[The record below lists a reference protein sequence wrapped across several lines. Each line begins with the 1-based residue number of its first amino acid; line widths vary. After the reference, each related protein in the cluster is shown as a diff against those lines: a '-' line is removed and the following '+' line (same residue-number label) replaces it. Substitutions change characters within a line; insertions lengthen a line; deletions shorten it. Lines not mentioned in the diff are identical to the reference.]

1 MRFWWVLHGW
11 CYLKYAAYVV
21 FLVRDKHHM
30 WHNLVLC
37 RSEYS
42 IAPIHLPIKEI
53 LWHNRFWGKF
63 NLILVLLGIF
73 LDTYLRRSLN
83 GYTQRLNVKLE
94 EEEKTK
100 CHIVFLTTPSVP
112 NYGSFRQCAT
122 CCSKGGITTNTSHS
136 VFLYIDV
143 VLTCDLICNCI
154 IRMGPV

>member
-1 MRFWWVLHGW
+1 MKRIRNEKE
-11 CYLKYAAYVV
+11 YQ
-21 FLVRDKHHM
+21 FL
-30 WHNLVLC
+30 
-37 RSEYS
+37 S
-42 IAPIHLPIKEI
+42 
-53 LWHNRFWGKF
+53 KF
-63 NLILVLLGIF
+63 NLMLVPSFGLLFGYVSEKVIKW
-73 LDTYLRRSLN
+73 LYSATKCQIRR
-83 GYTQRLNVKLE
+83 
-94 EEEKTK
+94 KTK

>member
-53 LWHNRFWGKF
+53 LWHNRFWSKF
-63 NLILVLLGIF
+63 NLMLVPSFGLLFGYVSEKVIKW
-73 LDTYLRRSLN
+73 LYSATKCQIRR
-83 GYTQRLNVKLE
+83 R
-94 EEEKTK
+94 KTK
-100 CHIVFLTTPSVP
+100 CHIVFLTTPSIL
-112 NYGSFRQCAT
+112 NYGSFR
-122 CCSKGGITTNTSHS
+122 HS
-136 VFLYIDV
+136 V
-143 VLTCDLICNCI
+143 VL
-154 IRMGPV
+154 VAVKEYY